1 MRVRLVGK
9 IDYFVEIAPT
19 KSTNLFFLNYFM
31 KLNTLYEI
39 LNNSVKNF
47 SERIAFSLWR
57 GASYTYKQVSE
68 KVAEVQE
75 LLRSAGLKKGDKVV
89 LLSSN
94 MPNWGVCYFAI
105 TTGGYTVVPVLPDFT
120 SADIDRIVDHSEA
133 KAMCVSDKLFSKV
146 SKEVAEKLNIVIRT
160 KNLSVLSQN
169 VKEEGELTVP
179 QPEDLAAIIYTSGT
193 TSQPKGVMLTHYN
206 LASQMWLIDPL
217 FLVREDDIFLSVLPM
232 AHTYEC
238 TLGLIL
244 AFYHGSHVVYLDKAP
259 TVSVLLP
266 ALKEVRPTIMLT
278 VPLIIEKIFKGTVK
292 KKFTSS
298 AFMSA
303 LYGVG
308 FVRRYL
314 HRIAGKKLTKTFGG
328 RIRFFGIGGSKL
340 DGEVEQFLLDAK
352 FIYDI
357 GYGLTETAPLLAGAV
372 DGMLRLGSTGPILKG
387 IEYRLENINEE
398 TGIGELV
405 VKSPSQM
412 KGYYKNPE
420 ATAAAFTEDG
430 FFRTGDLCCFDEDG
444 WLYIKGRSKNMILG
458 PSGENIYPEDIENV
472 LNSHVFIS
480 ESVVTE
486 DDGKLV
492 ALVHFDTDAIEAR
505 YAEMVDTWHKKKH
518 EFELFKQDL
527 MRDIKQYVNERVN
540 RYSKISEVVEEEQE
554 FEKTATK
561 KIRRFL
567 YTGKGKKEE

>member
-1 MRVRLVGK
+1 M
-9 IDYFVEIAPT
+9 
-19 KSTNLFFLNYFM
+19 N
-31 KLNTLYEI
+31 KLNSLYEI
-39 LNNSVKNF
+39 LHNSVKNF
-47 SERIAFSLWR
+47 SERIAFSLWK
-57 GASYTYKQVSE
+57 GGSYTYKQVGE

-120 SADIDRIVDHSEA
+120 STDLDRIVEHSEA
-133 KAMCVSDKLFSKV
+133 KAMCVSDKLFTKI
-146 SKEVAEKLNIVIRT
+146 SKELSSKLNIIIRT

-169 VKEEGELTVP
+169 VHEEGEITTP
-179 QPEDLAAIIYTSGT
+179 QPDDLAAILYTSGT
-193 TSQPKGVMLTHYN
+193 TSAPKGVMLTHYN

-217 FLVREDDIFLSVLPM
+217 FLVKEDDIFLSVLPM

-244 AFYHGSHVVYLDKAP
+244 AFHHGAHVAYLDKAP

-266 ALKEVRPTIMLT
+266 ALKDVRPTVMLT
-278 VPLIIEKIFKGTVK
+278 VPLIIEKIYKGKVK
-292 KKFTSS
+292 KQFTSN
-298 AFMSA
+298 AFMRS

-308 FVRRYL
+308 FIRRYL
-314 HRIAGKKLTKTFGG
+314 HRIAGKKLSKTFGG
-328 RIRFFGIGGSKL
+328 RIRFFGIGGAKL
-340 DGEVEQFLLDAK
+340 DGEVEQFLLESK

-357 GYGLTETAPLLAGAV
+357 GYGLTETAPLIAGAV

-387 IEYRLENINEE
+387 IEYRLENVNED
-398 TGIGELV
+398 GIGELV

-412 KGYYKNPE
+412 VGYYKNPE

-430 FFRTGDLCCFDEDG
+430 FFRTGDLCSLDEDG
-444 WLYIKGRSKNMILG
+444 WLYIKGRCKNMILG

-486 DDGKLV
+486 MDGKLV
-492 ALVHFDTDAIEAR
+492 ALVHFDTEALEEK
-505 YAEMVDTWHKKKH
+505 YSELVDTWHKKKH
-518 EFELFKQDL
+518 EFTLFKEE
-527 MRDIKQYVNERVN
+527 MMKDIKAFVNERVN
-540 RYSKISEVVEEEQE
+540 RNSKIAEVVEEENG

-567 YTGKGKKEE
+567 YTKKDGDKKSE

>member
-1 MRVRLVGK
+1 
-9 IDYFVEIAPT
+9 
-19 KSTNLFFLNYFM
+19 M

-39 LNNSVKNF
+39 LHNSVKNF

-57 GASYTYKQVSE
+57 GDNYTYKQVGE
-68 KVAEVQE
+68 KVTEVQE

-94 MPNWGVCYFAI
+94 MPNWGICYFAI
-105 TTGGYTVVPVLPDFT
+105 TSGGYTVVPVLPDFT
-120 SADIDRIVDHSEA
+120 SADIERVIEHSEA
-133 KAMCVSDKLFSKV
+133 KAMCVSDKLFTKISKD
-146 SKEVAEKLNIVIRT
+146 VASKLNIVIRT
-160 KNLSVLSQN
+160 KNLSVLSQS
-169 VKEEGELTVP
+169 VKEEGEITVP

-206 LASQMWLIDPL
+206 LSSQMWLIDPL

-244 AFYHGSHVVYLDKAP
+244 AFHHGSQVVYLDKAP

-278 VPLIIEKIFKGTVK
+278 VPLIIEKIFKGKVK
-292 KKFTSS
+292 KTFTSNG
-298 AFMSA
+298 FMKA
-303 LYGVG
+303 LYSVG
-308 FVRRYL
+308 FIRRYF

-328 RIRFFGIGGSKL
+328 RVRFFGIGGSKL
-340 DGEVEQFLLDAK
+340 ETEVEQFLLDAK

-387 IEYRLENINEE
+387 IEYRLENVSPE

-412 KGYYKNPE
+412 QGYYKNPE
-420 ATAAAFTEDG
+420 ATAEVFTEDG
-430 FFRTGDLCCFDEDG
+430 FFRTGDLCCFDKDG
-444 WLYIKGRSKNMILG
+444 WLYIKGRCKNMILG
-458 PSGENIYPEDIENV
+458 PNGENIYPEDIENV

-486 DDGKLV
+486 SEGKLV
-492 ALVHFDTDAIEAR
+492 ALVHFDTEAIEAK
-505 YAEMVDTWHKKKH
+505 YEELKDALHKKKH
-518 EFELFKQDL
+518 DLALFKEDV
-527 MRDIKQYVNERVN
+527 MRDIKHWVNERVN
-540 RYSKISEVVEEEQE
+540 RNSKISEVVEEEQE

-567 YTGKGKKEE
+567 YTKKVDENKNKKNK

>member
-1 MRVRLVGK
+1 
-9 IDYFVEIAPT
+9 
-19 KSTNLFFLNYFM
+19 M
-31 KLNTLYEI
+31 KLQTLYEI
-39 LNNSVKNF
+39 LHNSVKNF

-57 GASYTYKQVSE
+57 GGSYTYKQVGE

-75 LLRSAGLKKGDKVV
+75 LLRSAGLKKGDKVI

-105 TTGGYTVVPVLPDFT
+105 AAGGYTVVPVLPDFA
-120 SADIDRIVDHSEA
+120 SADLDRIVEHSEA
-133 KAMCVSDKLFSKV
+133 KAMCVSDKLFTKV
-146 SKEVAEKLNIVIRT
+146 SKDVTSKLNIVIRT
-160 KNLSVLSQN
+160 KNLSILSQN
-169 VKEEGELTVP
+169 VKEEGELTIP

-244 AFYHGSHVVYLDKAP
+244 AFHHGSHVVYLDKAP

-266 ALKEVRPTIMLT
+266 AFQEVRPTIMLT
-278 VPLIIEKIFKGTVK
+278 VPLIIEKIFNGKVK
-292 KKFTSS
+292 KTFTKNG
-298 AFMSA
+298 FLRA

-308 FVRRYL
+308 FIRRYF
-314 HRIAGKKLTKTFGG
+314 HRIAGKKLAKTFGG

-340 DGEVEQFLLDAK
+340 DAEVEQFLLDSK
-352 FIYDI
+352 SVYDI
-357 GYGLTETAPLLAGAV
+357 GYGLTETAPLIAGAV
-372 DGMLRLGSTGPILKG
+372 DGMVRLGSTGPILKG
-387 IEYRLENINEE
+387 IEYRLENVNPE

-412 KGYYKNPE
+412 VGYYKNPE
-420 ATAAAFTEDG
+420 ATAEVFTEDG

-444 WLYIKGRSKNMILG
+444 WLYIKGRCKNMILG
-458 PSGENIYPEDIENV
+458 PNGENIYPEDIENV

-486 DDGKLV
+486 MDGKLV
-492 ALVHFDTDAIEAR
+492 ALVHFDTEAIEAK
-505 YAEMVDTWHKKKH
+505 YEELKESLQKKKH
-518 EFELFKQDL
+518 DLTLFKEDV
-527 MRDIKQYVNERVN
+527 MRDIKNWVNERVN
-540 RYSKISEVVEEEQE
+540 RNSKISEVVEEEQE

-567 YTGKGKKEE
+567 YTKKVNEQTPKQE

>member
-1 MRVRLVGK
+1 MQRIMEGER
-9 IDYFVEIAPT
+9 AN
-19 KSTNLFFLNYFM
+19 KSCHPSRITNIFSM

-39 LNNSVKNF
+39 LHNSVKNF

-57 GASYTYKQVSE
+57 GNSYTYKQVGE

-105 TTGGYTVVPVLPDFT
+105 TTGGYTVVPILPDFT
-120 SADIDRIVDHSEA
+120 SADLDRIVEHSEA
-133 KAMCVSDKLFSKV
+133 KAMCVSDKLFTKI
-146 SKEVAEKLNIVIRT
+146 SKEVSAKMNVVIRT

-169 VKEEGELTVP
+169 VKAEGEITTP

-217 FLVREDDIFLSVLPM
+217 FLVKEDDIFLSVLPM

-244 AFYHGSHVVYLDKAP
+244 AFHHGAQVVYLDKAP

-278 VPLIIEKIFKGTVK
+278 VPLIIEKIFKGKVK
-292 KKFTSS
+292 KTFTKNG
-298 AFMSA
+298 FMRG
-303 LYGVG
+303 LYKIG
-308 FVRRYL
+308 FMRRYF
-314 HRIAGKKLTKTFGG
+314 HRIAGKKLAKTFGG

-340 DGEVEQFLLDAK
+340 DGEVEQFLLDSK
-352 FIYDI
+352 FIYDV
-357 GYGLTETAPLLAGAV
+357 GYGLTETAPLIAGMV
-372 DGMLRLGSTGPILKG
+372 DGMLRHGSTGPILKG
-387 IEYRLENINEE
+387 IEYRLENVDKK
-398 TGIGELV
+398 TGVGELL

-412 KGYYKNPE
+412 VGYYKNPE
-420 ATAAAFTEDG
+420 ATAEVFTEDG
-430 FFRTGDLCCFDEDG
+430 FFRTGDLCCFDKDG
-444 WLYIKGRSKNMILG
+444 WLYIKGRCKNMILG
-458 PSGENIYPEDIENV
+458 PNGENIYPEDIENV
-472 LNSHVFIS
+472 LNSHVFIT
-480 ESVVTE
+480 ESLVTE
-486 DDGKLV
+486 TEGKLV
-492 ALVHFDTDAIEAR
+492 ALVNIDTEAIEAK
-505 YAEMVDTWHKKKH
+505 YAEFKEGWHKKK
-518 EFELFKQDL
+518 QDL
-527 MRDIKQYVNERVN
+527 AHFKDEIMNDIKQWVNERVSRN
-540 RYSKISEVVEEEQE
+540 SKISEVVEEDQE

-561 KIRRFL
+561 KIRRFK
-567 YTGKGKKEE
+567 YTSTDKK

>member
-1 MRVRLVGK
+1 
-9 IDYFVEIAPT
+9 
-19 KSTNLFFLNYFM
+19 M
-31 KLNTLYEI
+31 KLQTLYEI
-39 LNNSVKNF
+39 LHNSVKNF

-57 GASYTYKQVSE
+57 GGSYTYKQVGE

-75 LLRSAGLKKGDKVV
+75 MLRSAGLKKGDKVV

-120 SADIDRIVDHSEA
+120 SSDIDRIVEHSEA
-133 KAMCVSDKLFSKV
+133 KAMCVSDKLFTKV
-146 SKEVAEKLNIVIRT
+146 SKEVSAKLNIVIRT

-169 VKEEGELTVP
+169 VKAEGEISVP

-206 LASQMWLIDPL
+206 LSSQMWLIDPL
-217 FLVREDDIFLSVLPM
+217 YLVREDDVFLSVLPM

-244 AFYHGSHVVYLDKAP
+244 AFHHGAHVVYLDKAP
-259 TVSVLLP
+259 TVSILLP
-266 ALKEVRPTIMLT
+266 ALKEVRPTVMLT

-292 KKFTSS
+292 KKFT
-298 AFMSA
+298 ANGFMRA

-308 FVRRYL
+308 FIRRYL
-314 HRIAGKKLTKTFGG
+314 HRIAGKKLAKTFGG
-328 RIRFFGIGGSKL
+328 RLRFFGIGGSKL
-340 DGEVEQFLLDAK
+340 DTEVEQFLLDAK
-352 FIYDI
+352 AVYDI

-372 DGMLRLGSTGPILKG
+372 DDMVRLGSTGPILKG
-387 IEYRLENINEE
+387 IEYRLENMDKES
-398 TGIGELV
+398 GIGELV

-412 KGYYKNPE
+412 VGYYKNPE

-430 FFRTGDLCCFDEDG
+430 FFRTGDLCCFDKDG

-486 DDGKLV
+486 HEGKLV

-505 YAEMVDTWHKKKH
+505 YADMAETWRKKKH
-518 EFELFKQDL
+518 EFALFKEDL
-527 MRDIKQYVNERVN
+527 MRDIKQYVNDRVN
-540 RYSKISEVVEEEQE
+540 RYSKVSEVVEEEQE

-561 KIRRFL
+561 KIRRYL
-567 YTGKGKKEE
+567 YTGNGKKEE

>member
-1 MRVRLVGK
+1 MRLVGT
-9 IDYFVEIAPT
+9 INDFVEKIGSH
-19 KSTNLFFLNYFM
+19 KEYKLNFNYFM

-39 LNNSVKNF
+39 LHNSVKNF

-57 GASYTYKQVSE
+57 GGSYTFKQVGE

-120 SADIDRIVDHSEA
+120 SADIDRIVEHSEA
-133 KAMCVSDKLFSKV
+133 KAMCVSDKLYTKV
-146 SKEVAEKLNIVIRT
+146 SKEVAEKLNIIVRT

-169 VKEEGELTVP
+169 VKEEGELSVP

-206 LASQMWLIDPL
+206 LSSQMWLIDPL

-266 ALKEVRPTIMLT
+266 ALKEVRPTIVLT
-278 VPLIIEKIFKGTVK
+278 VPLIIEKIFKGSVK
-292 KKFTSS
+292 KKFTASG
-298 AFMSA
+298 FMRA

-308 FVRRYL
+308 FIRRYL
-314 HRIAGKKLTKTFGG
+314 HRLAGKKLTKTFGG
-328 RIRFFGIGGSKL
+328 RVRFFGIGGSKL
-340 DGEVEQFLLDAK
+340 EEEVEQFLLDSK

-372 DGMLRLGSTGPILKG
+372 DGMVRLGSTGPILKG
-387 IEYRLENINEE
+387 IEYRLENVNPE

-412 KGYYKNPE
+412 QGYYKNPE
-420 ATAAAFTEDG
+420 ATAAVFTEDG

-444 WLYIKGRSKNMILG
+444 WLYIKGRCKNMILG

-486 DDGKLV
+486 DEGKLV
-492 ALVHFDTDAIEAR
+492 ALVHFDTEAIEAR

-518 EFELFKQDL
+518 EFDLFKQDL
-527 MRDIKQYVNERVN
+527 MREIKQYVNERVN

-567 YTGKGKKEE
+567 YTGKGKKKE

>member
-1 MRVRLVGK
+1 
-9 IDYFVEIAPT
+9 
-19 KSTNLFFLNYFM
+19 M

-39 LNNSVKNF
+39 LNTSVKNF

-57 GASYTYKQVSE
+57 GGSYTFKQVGE

-120 SADIDRIVDHSEA
+120 SADLDRIVEHSEA
-133 KAMCVSDKLFSKV
+133 KAMCVSDKLFTKI
-146 SKEVAEKLNIVIRT
+146 SKELSAKLNIVIRT

-169 VKEEGELTVP
+169 VEAEGELSVP

-193 TSQPKGVMLTHYN
+193 TSAPKGVMLTHYN

-217 FLVREDDIFLSVLPM
+217 FLVREDDIFLSILPM

-244 AFYHGSHVVYLDKAP
+244 AFHHGAHVVYLDKAP

-278 VPLIIEKIFKGTVK
+278 VPLIIEKIYNGKVK
-292 KKFTSS
+292 KQFTSS
-298 AFMSA
+298 TFMRA
-303 LYGVG
+303 LYSVG
-308 FVRRYL
+308 FIRRYL

-328 RIRFFGIGGSKL
+328 NIRFFGIGGAKL
-340 DGEVEQFLLDAK
+340 DGEVEQFLLEAK
-352 FIYDI
+352 FIYDV
-357 GYGLTETAPLLAGAV
+357 GYGMTETAPLIAGMV
-372 DGMLRLGSTGPILKG
+372 DGMLRHGSTGPILQG
-387 IEYRLENINEE
+387 IEYRLENVNEE

-412 KGYYKNPE
+412 QGYYKNEE

-430 FFRTGDLCCFDEDG
+430 FFRTGDLACFDEDG

-458 PSGENIYPEDIENV
+458 PSGENIYPEDIESV

-486 DDGKLV
+486 SEGKLV
-492 ALVHFDTDAIEAR
+492 ALVHFDTDAIEAK
-505 YAEMVDTWHKKKH
+505 YSEMVDTWHKKRH
-518 EFELFKQDL
+518 EFDLFKEDL
-527 MRDIKQYVNERVN
+527 MREIKQYVNERVN

-567 YTGKGKKEE
+567 YTAKGKKQEEKNS

>member
-1 MRVRLVGK
+1 MCRFVGVNTHILK
-9 IDYFVEIAPT
+9 NLR
-19 KSTNLFFLNYFM
+19 STNLNYFNYFM

-39 LNNSVKNF
+39 LHNSVKNF

-57 GASYTYKQVSE
+57 GGSYTFKQVGE

-94 MPNWGVCYFAI
+94 MPNWGICYFAV
-105 TTGGYTVVPVLPDFT
+105 TSGGYTVVPVMPDFT
-120 SADIDRIVDHSEA
+120 SADLDRIVEHSEA
-133 KAMCVSDKLFSKV
+133 KAMCVSDKLFTKI
-146 SKEVAEKLNIVIRT
+146 SKEVSAKMNIVIRT

-179 QPEDLAAIIYTSGT
+179 QPEDLAALLYTSGT
-193 TSQPKGVMLTHYN
+193 TSAPKGVMLTHYN

-217 FLVREDDIFLSVLPM
+217 FLVREDDTFLSVLPM

-244 AFYHGSHVVYLDKAP
+244 AFHHGAHVVYLDKAP

-278 VPLIIEKIFKGTVK
+278 VPLIIEKIFKGNVK

-298 AFMSA
+298 AFMRS

-308 FVRRYL
+308 FIRKYL
-314 HRIAGKKLTKTFGG
+314 HRIAGKKLAKTFGG
-328 RIRFFGIGGSKL
+328 NIRFFGIGGAKL
-340 DGEVEQFLLDAK
+340 DSEVEQFLLDAK

-387 IEYRLENINEE
+387 IEYRLENVNSE
-398 TGIGELV
+398 GIGELV

-412 KGYYKNPE
+412 QGYYKNPE
-420 ATAAAFTEDG
+420 ATAAVFTEDG
-430 FFRTGDLCCFDEDG
+430 FFRTGDLCSFDEDG

-486 DDGKLV
+486 DEGKLV
-492 ALVHFDTDAIEAR
+492 ALIHFDTDAIEAR
-505 YAEMVDTWHKKKH
+505 YAEMVDTWHQKKH
-518 EFELFKQDL
+518 EFDLFKEDL
-527 MRDIKQYVNERVN
+527 MREIKEYVNERVN

-554 FEKTATK
+554 FERTPSK

-567 YTGKGKKEE
+567 YTAKGKKQQENK

>member
-1 MRVRLVGK
+1 
-9 IDYFVEIAPT
+9 
-19 KSTNLFFLNYFM
+19 M

-57 GASYTYKQVSE
+57 GGSYTFKQVGE

-105 TTGGYTVVPVLPDFT
+105 TSGGYTVVPVLPDFT
-120 SADIDRIVDHSEA
+120 SADIDRIVEHSEA
-133 KAMCVSDKLFSKV
+133 KALCVSDKLFSKI
-146 SKEVAEKLNIVIRT
+146 SKEVSEKLNIIIRT

-169 VKEEGELTVP
+169 VKAEGEITVP

-193 TSQPKGVMLTHYN
+193 TSQPKGVMLSHYN
-206 LASQMWLIDPL
+206 LSSQMWLIDPL

-244 AFYHGSHVVYLDKAP
+244 AFHHGSHVVYLDKAP

-278 VPLIIEKIFKGTVK
+278 VPLIIEKIFKGSVK

-298 AFMSA
+298 ALMSS
-303 LYGVG
+303 LYSVG
-308 FVRRYL
+308 FIRRKL
-314 HRIAGKKLTKTFGG
+314 HLLAGKKLTKTFGG
-328 RIRFFGIGGSKL
+328 RVRFFGIGGSKL
-340 DGEVEQFLLDAK
+340 DSEVEQFLLDAN

-357 GYGLTETAPLLAGAV
+357 GYGLTETAPLIAGMV
-372 DGMLRLGSTGPILKG
+372 DGMLRLGSTGPILEG
-387 IEYRLENINEE
+387 IEYRLENVDES

-412 KGYYKNPE
+412 QGYYKNPE
-420 ATAAAFTEDG
+420 ATAAAFTPDG

-472 LNSHVFIS
+472 LNQHVYIS
-480 ESVVTE
+480 ESLVTE
-486 DDGKLV
+486 NEGKLV
-492 ALVHFDTDAIEAR
+492 ALVHFDTEAIEAK
-505 YAEMVDTWHKKKH
+505 YAEMVDKWNQTKQGL
-518 EFELFKQDL
+518 ESFKQEL
-527 MRDIKQYVNERVN
+527 MKDIKTYVNERVN
-540 RYSKISEVVEEEQE
+540 RYSKISEVVEEEKE

-567 YTGKGKKEE
+567 YTGKGKKTE

>member
-1 MRVRLVGK
+1 
-9 IDYFVEIAPT
+9 
-19 KSTNLFFLNYFM
+19 M

-39 LNNSVKNF
+39 LHESVKNF

-57 GASYTYKQVSE
+57 GGSYTYNQVGE

-120 SADIDRIVDHSEA
+120 SEDLDRIVEHSEA
-133 KAMCVSDKLFSKV
+133 KAMCVSDKLFSRISKTV
-146 SKEVAEKLNIVIRT
+146 SEKLNIIIRT

-169 VKEEGELTVP
+169 VKEEGEITIP

-206 LASQMWLIDPL
+206 LSSQMWLIDPL

-266 ALKEVRPTIMLT
+266 ALAEVRPTIMLT
-278 VPLIIEKIFKGTVK
+278 VPLIIEKIFKGKVK
-292 KKFTSS
+292 KQFTSN

-308 FVRRYL
+308 SIRRFL
-314 HRIAGKKLTKTFGG
+314 HRLAGKKLAKTFGG

-340 DGEVEQFLLDAK
+340 DGEVEQFLLDAN

-387 IEYRLENINEE
+387 IEYRLENVDPE

-412 KGYYKNPE
+412 QGYYKNPE

-444 WLYIKGRSKNMILG
+444 WLYIKGRCKNMILG

-486 DDGKLV
+486 DEGKLV
-492 ALVHFDTDAIEAR
+492 ALIHFDTEAIEAR
-505 YAEMVDTWHKKKH
+505 YSEMVDTWHKKKH

-527 MRDIKQYVNERVN
+527 MRDIKNYVNERVN

-567 YTGKGKKEE
+567 YTAKGKKQE

>member
-1 MRVRLVGK
+1 
-9 IDYFVEIAPT
+9 
-19 KSTNLFFLNYFM
+19 M

-57 GASYTYKQVSE
+57 GGSYTFKQVGE

-105 TTGGYTVVPVLPDFT
+105 TSGGYTVVPVLPDFT
-120 SADIDRIVDHSEA
+120 SADIDRIVEHSEA
-133 KAMCVSDKLFSKV
+133 KALCVSDKLFSKI
-146 SKEVAEKLNIVIRT
+146 SKEVSEKLNIIIRT

-169 VKEEGELTVP
+169 VKAEGEITVP

-193 TSQPKGVMLTHYN
+193 TSQPKGVMLSHYN
-206 LASQMWLIDPL
+206 LSSQMWLIDPL

-278 VPLIIEKIFKGTVK
+278 VPLIIEKIFKGSVK

-308 FVRRYL
+308 TIRRYL
-314 HRIAGKKLTKTFGG
+314 HRIAGKKLAKTFGG

-340 DGEVEQFLLDAK
+340 DSEVEQFLLDGK
-352 FIYDI
+352 VVYDI

-372 DGMLRLGSTGPILKG
+372 DGMLRLGSTGPILEG
-387 IEYRLENINEE
+387 IEYRLENVDES

-412 KGYYKNPE
+412 QGYYKNPE
-420 ATAAAFTEDG
+420 ATAAAFTPDG

-486 DDGKLV
+486 DEGKLV
-492 ALVHFDTDAIEAR
+492 ALVHFDTEAIEAK
-505 YAEMVDTWHKKKH
+505 YAEMVETWHQKKH

-527 MRDIKQYVNERVN
+527 IKEIKQYVNERVN

-567 YTGKGKKEE
+567 YTGKGKKKE

>member
-1 MRVRLVGK
+1 
-9 IDYFVEIAPT
+9 
-19 KSTNLFFLNYFM
+19 M

-39 LNNSVKNF
+39 LHESVKSF

-57 GASYTYKQVSE
+57 GGSYTFKQVGE

-120 SADIDRIVDHSEA
+120 SSDIDRIVEHSEA
-133 KAMCVSDKLFSKV
+133 KALCVSDKLYTKV
-146 SKEVAEKLNIVIRT
+146 SKGVSEKLNIVIRT

-179 QPEDLAAIIYTSGT
+179 QPDDLAAIIYTSGT

-206 LASQMWLIDPL
+206 LSSQMWLIDPL
-217 FLVREDDIFLSVLPM
+217 YLVREDDVFLSVLPM

-238 TLGLIL
+238 TIGLIL
-244 AFYHGSHVVYLDKAP
+244 AFHHGAHVVYLDKAP
-259 TVSVLLP
+259 TVSILLP
-266 ALKEVRPTIMLT
+266 ALAEVRPTVMLT
-278 VPLIIEKIFKGTVK
+278 VPLIIEKIFKGSVK

-298 AFMSA
+298 AFMRA

-308 FVRRYL
+308 FIRRYL
-314 HRIAGKKLTKTFGG
+314 HRIAGKKLAKTFGG

-340 DGEVEQFLLDAK
+340 DPEVEQFLLDAK
-352 FIYDI
+352 AVYDI

-372 DGMLRLGSTGPILKG
+372 DDMVRLGSTGPILKG
-387 IEYRLENINEE
+387 IEYRLENVDEE

-412 KGYYKNPE
+412 VGYYKNPE

-430 FFRTGDLCCFDEDG
+430 FFRTGDLCCFDKDG

-486 DDGKLV
+486 HEGKLV

-505 YAEMVDTWHKKKH
+505 YADMAETWRKKKH
-518 EFELFKQDL
+518 EFALFKEDL

-540 RYSKISEVVEEEQE
+540 RYSMVSEVVEEEQE

-561 KIRRFL
+561 KIRRYL
-567 YTGKGKKEE
+567 YTGNGKKEEK

>member
-1 MRVRLVGK
+1 
-9 IDYFVEIAPT
+9 
-19 KSTNLFFLNYFM
+19 M

-39 LNNSVKNF
+39 LHTSVKNF

-57 GASYTYKQVSE
+57 GASYTYKQVGE

-120 SADIDRIVDHSEA
+120 SADLDRIVEHSEA
-133 KAMCVSDKLFSKV
+133 KAMCVSDKLFTKISKDV
-146 SKEVAEKLNIVIRT
+146 SSKMNIIIRT

-169 VKEEGELTVP
+169 VEAEGELSIP

-193 TSQPKGVMLTHYN
+193 TSQPKGVMLSHYN

-217 FLVREDDIFLSVLPM
+217 FLVREEDIFLSVLPM

-244 AFYHGSHVVYLDKAP
+244 AFHHGAQVVYLDKAP

-266 ALKEVRPTIMLT
+266 ALAEVRPTIMLT
-278 VPLIIEKIFKGTVK
+278 VPLIIEKIFNGKVK
-292 KKFTSS
+292 KTFTKN

-303 LYGVG
+303 LYGVS
-308 FVRRYL
+308 FIRRYL

-340 DGEVEQFLLDAK
+340 DGEVEQFLLDSK
-352 FIYDI
+352 FIYDV
-357 GYGLTETAPLLAGAV
+357 GYGLTETAPLIAGMV
-372 DGMLRLGSTGPILKG
+372 DGMLRHGSTGPILKG
-387 IEYRLENINEE
+387 IEYRLENVNEE
-398 TGIGELV
+398 GIGELV

-412 KGYYKNPE
+412 IGYYKNPE
-420 ATAAAFTEDG
+420 ATAAVFTEDG
-430 FFRTGDLCCFDEDG
+430 FFRTGDLCSFDEDG
-444 WLYIKGRSKNMILG
+444 WLYIKGRCKNMILG

-486 DDGKLV
+486 EDGKLI
-492 ALVHFDTDAIEAR
+492 ALVHFDTEAIEAK
-505 YAEMVDTWHKKKH
+505 YSELVDNWHKKKH
-518 EFELFKQDL
+518 EFTLFKEDL
-527 MRDIKQYVNERVN
+527 MREIKQYVNERVN
-540 RYSKISEVVEEEQE
+540 RYSKVAEVVEEEQE

-567 YTGKGKKEE
+567 YTGKGKTEEAAQQNPQQNEEPKQE